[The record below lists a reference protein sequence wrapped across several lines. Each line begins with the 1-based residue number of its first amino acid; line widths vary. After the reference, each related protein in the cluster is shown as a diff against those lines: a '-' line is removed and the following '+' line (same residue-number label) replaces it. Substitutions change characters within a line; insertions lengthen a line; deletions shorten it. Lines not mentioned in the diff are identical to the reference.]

1 MLNKIKNLPRAI
13 DWYFSKYVLRK
24 KAIKRSLKYF
34 DMYLDLQVQGISRTL
49 AFYKTRE
56 EDMIQ
61 VIQEYLKKDM
71 IVLDCGSNIGFYPL
85 LEAEIL
91 KGGGKIF
98 AFEPDIRNFA
108 MLKENIQLC
117 SYGKTIKPFNMAVS
131 NKTGTEKMFVATQSN
146 LNKLYSSDDQ
156 AFIDRH
162 TIEESIDVDTITV
175 DDFCL
180 RENVQIDF
188 LRMDIEGYEVEVF
201 QGMRDTFKNAQS
213 GFMVLLELHPHAYS
227 EDRSFASELKLLFDQ
242 GFIARVL
249 ISAGVPIPKS
259 YSNLGYKPIKE
270 VQDGNFTRGWY
281 ENISNEHVIELTCLE
296 PKVSRYILLQ
306 KI

>member
-1 MLNKIKNLPRAI
+1 MLSKLLRLPQAI
-13 DWYFSKYVLRK
+13 DWYFSKYILRK
-24 KAIKRSLKYF
+24 KTIKRSLKYF
-34 DMYLDLQVQGISRTL
+34 EMHLDLQVEGISRTL

-61 VIQEYLKKDM
+61 IIQEYLKEGM
-71 IVLDCGSNIGFYPL
+71 TVLDCGSNIGFYPL
-85 LEAEIL
+85 LEVEIM
-91 KGGGKIF
+91 KNNGQIY
-98 AFEPDIRNFA
+98 AFEPDERNFV
-108 MLKENIQLC
+108 LLEKNIQLC
-117 SYGKTIKPFNMAVS
+117 PYGEAIKPYNMAVS
-131 NKTGTEKMFVATQSN
+131 NKSGTERMFVATASN
-146 LNKLYSSDDQ
+146 LNKLYSNDDQ
-156 AFIDRH
+156 DFIERH
-162 TIEESIDVDTITV
+162 TVEESVDVETITV
-175 DDFCL
+175 DDFCS

-242 GFIARVL
+242 GFIAKVL

-281 ENISNEHVIELTCLE
+281 ENISKEHVIELTCSQ
-296 PKVSRYILLQ
+296 PKASRYILIQ
-306 KI
+306 KK

>member
-1 MLNKIKNLPRAI
+1 MFNNLIRLPQAI
-13 DWYFSKYVLRK
+13 DWYFSKYILQK
-24 KAIKRSLKYF
+24 KTIKRRLKYF
-34 DMYLDLQVQGISRTL
+34 DMHLDLQVEGISRTL

-61 VIQEYLKKDM
+61 VIKEYLKEGM
-71 IVLDCGSNIGFYPL
+71 TVLDCGSNIGFYPL
-85 LEAEIL
+85 LEAEIM
-91 KGGGKIF
+91 KNNGQIY
-98 AFEPDIRNFA
+98 AFEPDERNFV
-108 MLKENIQLC
+108 LLEKNIQLC
-117 SYGKTIKPFNMAVS
+117 PYGETIKPYNMAVS
-131 NKTGTEKMFVATQSN
+131 NKSGTERMFVATASN
-146 LNKLYSSDDQ
+146 LNKLYSNDDQ
-156 AFIDRH
+156 DFIERH
-162 TIEESIDVDTITV
+162 TVEESVDVETITV
-175 DDFCL
+175 DDFCS

-201 QGMRDTFKNAQS
+201 QGMRGTFKNAQS

-242 GFIARVL
+242 GFIAKVL

-281 ENISNEHVIELTCLE
+281 ENISKEHVIELTCSQ
-296 PKVSRYILLQ
+296 PKASRYILLQ